1 MDECPGACH
10 HVIIMSTSCHDQAR
24 VGAVE
29 ESNCSGTREFMGEN
43 TPGASGMAEIGG
55 SLFLRFRPSNC
66 QSWRK
71 NAHETVASAGHHL
84 VYANVHVRTR
94 THTNTHTH
102 DTHTYIYIT
111 TSCSGTL
118 ARANMGM

>member
-1 MDECPGACH
+1 
-10 HVIIMSTSCHDQAR
+10 MSTSCHDQAR

-29 ESNCSGTREFMGEN
+29 ESNRSGTREFMGEN
-43 TPGASGMAEIGG
+43 TPGASGMAEVGG

-71 NAHETVASAGHHL
+71 NAHETVASAGHYL
-84 VYANVHVRTR
+84 VYANVHVRTH
-94 THTNTHTH
+94 THTKHPHTRHTHTH
-102 DTHTYIYIT
+102 TYIYIYIT